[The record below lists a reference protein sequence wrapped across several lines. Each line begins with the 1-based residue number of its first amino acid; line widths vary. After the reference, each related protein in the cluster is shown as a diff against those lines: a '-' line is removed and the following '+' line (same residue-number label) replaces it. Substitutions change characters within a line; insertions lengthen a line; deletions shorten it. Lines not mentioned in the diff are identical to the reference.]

1 MDKKQYEE
9 VKIEI
14 ITFTSKDVIT
24 LSDPNNTDPFT
35 PGADGGN

>member
-24 LSDPNNTDPFT
+24 TSNVTDPFT
-35 PGADGGN
+35 PGTGGGN